1 MTPTD
6 EPLLEVYEALAD
18 EVDLEFAA
26 IHRRQATQMVCRAG
40 CSACCRARLSVTRIE
55 EASIRRG
62 LAQLPEA
69 ERRQLARRARRE
81 GREFCP
87 ALDDEGHCQIYSIRP
102 LICRS
107 FGVALRHRSVEPL
120 VHPAKIDACDKNFQ
134 GTSLKTLPPED
145 VFDQARLNER
155 LDRLDAEYRQPHH
168 LPDGER
174 VPLAQIIADAMTLDE

>member
-1 MTPTD
+1 MSIVQRLNEEQGITVIFVTH
-6 EPLLEVYEALAD
+6 EPDIAEYPRRVIRLAD
-18 EVDLEFAA
+18 GA
-26 IHRRQATQMVCRAG
+26 IVEDRPISAQRRAG
-40 CSACCRARLSVTRIE
+40 PS
-55 EASIRRG
+55 
-62 LAQLPEA
+62 
-69 ERRQLARRARRE
+69 
-81 GREFCP
+81 
-87 ALDDEGHCQIYSIRP
+87 ALDDGGQCQIYSMRP

-120 VHPAKIDACDKNFQ
+120 VHPAKIDTCDKNFQ

-145 VFDQARLNER
+145 VFDQARLNQR